1 MVLPSGAHVKYIDR
15 KTVKALRQEYPE
27 LRAFPLVRVDIVDD
41 GKKLEKIKSES
52 QDFLI
57 ANHFLEHCENPIGA
71 IESFLRVLKKGGIL
85 YMAIPDKRFTFDIN
99 RPITKLKHLLKDY
112 TGGVASSREE
122 HYREWAYFV
131 DKKSA
136 LSALKK
142 YKNKQKGDGY
152 LVNFSVENITKLAD
166 AMDLKQST
174 TTNKETEKKTS
185 PATAP
190 LDTTGDKV
198 SQTDVVSASTVL
210 ADAQP
215 QAVVE
220 ILPDIRVKA
229 ITK

>member
-1 MVLPSGAHVKYIDR
+1 MVTLNLKLMKDLCKGIVKDNIALSRFYIGTKVFLQKRILKIKPDKRTFLAKQYLRGRGIEIGALHLPLVLPWGAHVKYIDR

-131 DKKSA
+131 DKKSGEE
-136 LSALKK
+136 LER
-142 YKNKQKGDGY
+142 Q
-152 LVNFSVENITKLAD
+152 
-166 AMDLKQST
+166 
-174 TTNKETEKKTS
+174 
-185 PATAP
+185 
-190 LDTTGDKV
+190 
-198 SQTDVVSASTVL
+198 
-210 ADAQP
+210 
-215 QAVVE
+215 
-220 ILPDIRVKA
+220 
-229 ITK
+229 